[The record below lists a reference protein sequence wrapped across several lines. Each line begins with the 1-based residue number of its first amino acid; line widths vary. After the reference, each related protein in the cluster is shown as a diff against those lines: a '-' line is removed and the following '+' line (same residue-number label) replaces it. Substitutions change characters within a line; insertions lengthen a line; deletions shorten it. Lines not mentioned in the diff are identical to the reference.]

1 MHAWAGV
8 LEKSPRPNS
17 AVARPNSRGDP
28 AAGAVL
34 APLEPPQVAT
44 TPSFLEAA
52 HRAFSMPLP
61 RPPGRRN
68 PVQRGEGSPQ
78 RHRGLGPT
86 PEVGR
91 TRHPGAA
98 SSAHNHDTP
107 AQAAPPDC
115 RGALPRPAH
124 VHPQATCVLATLN
137 AHRRQQRRTQPLL
150 YKAVHGA
157 QWGRFLHARILPS
170 DARVRRRGGGGSG
183 VTSSAAP
190 FCTCWPPGGR
200 FLPRGWAP
208 QLTLGATASPKPGHS
223 AGLGRNR
230 PARGGKGGAGVL

>member
-1 MHAWAGV
+1 MAERPRLGGHCGRRAVAVYIARANAPTVLRRIRVRSPRCGTIKGMHAWAGV
-8 LEKSPRPNS
+8 LIKSPRPNS
-17 AVARPNSRGDP
+17 AVARPNTRGDP

-34 APLEPPQVAT
+34 APVEPPQVAT

-107 AQAAPPDC
+107 ALAAPPED
-115 RGALPRPAH
+115 RGALPRPVH
-124 VHPQATCVLATLN
+124 VEWVKMGPISVQ
-137 AHRRQQRRTQPLL
+137 
-150 YKAVHGA
+150 K
-157 QWGRFLHARILPS
+157 I
-170 DARVRRRGGGGSG
+170 
-183 VTSSAAP
+183 
-190 FCTCWPPGGR
+190 
-200 FLPRGWAP
+200 
-208 QLTLGATASPKPGHS
+208 
-223 AGLGRNR
+223 
-230 PARGGKGGAGVL
+230 